1 MAGSFLI
8 SVVVEEVM
16 GKTVKKIIL
25 ANPRGFC
32 AGVERAISTVKLAV
46 KQYGAPIFVLHE
58 IVHNKHVVQELER
71 LGVVFVNDLVDIPR
85 KAICIFSAHG
95 VSVEIEMRAKTL
107 GLRTID
113 GTCPLVGSVHNMVE
127 KYYADGYDVLIIGH
141 HKHPEVEGTAGRVR
155 GNVHIVATEEDA
167 HSVQVQDSN
176 RVAYVTQTTLSQDDI
191 KGILVILNERFP
203 NIKGQKSNICYA
215 TLNRQRAMREIG
227 EKCDTLL
234 VVGSKNSSNSN
245 RLREVGERSGMKGY
259 LIDDEHDIEKHWL
272 DGVSTICITAGASAP
287 ERLVQGV
294 IAFLQKQGF
303 GQFEEMSGKDERI
316 VFNPAIL
323 EEKK

>member
-1 MAGSFLI
+1 MEKKG
-8 SVVVEEVM
+8 
-16 GKTVKKIIL
+16 KKIIL

-71 LGVVFVNDLVDIPR
+71 MGVIFVNDLVEIPR
-85 KAICIFSAHG
+85 NAICIFSAHG
-95 VSVEIEMRAKTL
+95 VSVATEMRARTL

-127 KYYADGYDVLIIGH
+127 TYHAGGYDILIIGH
-141 HKHPEVEGTAGRVR
+141 HNHPEVEGTAGRVG
-155 GNVHIVATEEDA
+155 GNVHIVATEEEA
-167 HSVQVQDSN
+167 RMVQVEDPG

-191 KGILVILNERFP
+191 KGIRDILMERFP
-203 NIKGQKSNICYA
+203 GIKGSESNICYA
-215 TLNRQRAMREIG
+215 TLNRQRAMRELG
-227 EKCDTLL
+227 GRCETLF

-245 RLREVGERSGMKGY
+245 RLREVGERAGMKGY
-259 LIDDEHDIEKHWL
+259 LIDDEHDIEKEWL
-272 DGVSTICITAGASAP
+272 HGVTTLCITAGASAP

-303 GQFEEMSGKDERI
+303 DQFEEIDGKEEL
-316 VFNPAIL
+316 VSFKPAIL
-323 EEKK
+323 EGKR